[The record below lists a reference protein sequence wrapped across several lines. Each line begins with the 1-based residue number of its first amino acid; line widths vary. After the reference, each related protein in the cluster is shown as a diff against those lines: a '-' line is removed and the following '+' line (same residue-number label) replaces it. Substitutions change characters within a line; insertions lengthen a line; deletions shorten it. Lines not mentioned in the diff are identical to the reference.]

1 MAAKLRTHT
10 VSPHLLKVYV
20 VGLTG
25 GVGSGKSTVA
35 ELFAKLGVTI
45 ADADQAARTVV
56 QPGSPALQEIE
67 QAFGPEVLLQD
78 GTLDRAAMRKRIFA
92 NQQERKKLEAIT
104 HPKIKEEIQRQLA
117 AAKGSYA
124 ILVVPLLLEAEQENL
139 ADRILVVDAPEEQQ
153 IKRTIKRDNSSRQQ
167 VESMLKAQASRSER
181 LQQADDVIDN
191 SQDPDQLPQQV
202 EQLHRKYLKLA
213 GEGG

>member
-124 ILVVPLLLEAEQENL
+124 ILVVPLLLETGQEL
-139 ADRILVVDAPEEQQ
+139 ADRILVVDAPEELQ

-167 VESMLKAQASRSER
+167 AESILKAQASRSER

>member
-10 VSPHLLKVYV
+10 VSAHLLKVYV

-124 ILVVPLLLEAEQENL
+124 ILVVPLLLETGQEL

-153 IKRTIKRDNSSRQQ
+153 INRTIKRDNSSRQQ
-167 VESMLKAQASRSER
+167 VVSMLKAQASRSER
-181 LQQADDVIDN
+181 LRQADDVIDN
-191 SQDPDQLPQQV
+191 SKDPDQLPQQV
-202 EQLHRKYLKLA
+202 EQLHRKYLGLA

>member
-78 GTLDRAAMRKRIFA
+78 GTLDRAAMRERIFA
-92 NQQERKKLEAIT
+92 NQQERKNLEAIT

-117 AAKGSYA
+117 AAKGNYA
-124 ILVVPLLLEAEQENL
+124 ILVVPLLLETGQEL
-139 ADRILVVDAPEEQQ
+139 ADRILVVDAPEELQ
-153 IKRTIKRDNSSRQQ
+153 INRTIKRDNSSRQQ

-181 LQQADDVIDN
+181 LRQADDVIDN
-191 SQDPDQLPQQV
+191 SKDPDQLPQQV
-202 EQLHRKYLKLA
+202 EQLHRKYLRLA

>member
-1 MAAKLRTHT
+1 
-10 VSPHLLKVYV
+10 LLKVYV

-92 NQQERKKLEAIT
+92 NQQERKNLEAIT

-124 ILVVPLLLEAEQENL
+124 ILVVPLLLETGQEL

-167 VESMLKAQASRSER
+167 VENMLKAQASRSER

-202 EQLHRKYLKLA
+202 EQLHQKYLGLA

>member
-45 ADADQAARTVV
+45 VDADQAARTVV

-124 ILVVPLLLEAEQENL
+124 ILVVPLLLETGQEL

-153 IKRTIKRDNSSRQQ
+153 ISRTIKRDNSSRQQ
-167 VESMLKAQASRSER
+167 AESMLKAQASRSER
-181 LQQADDVIDN
+181 LRQADDVIDN
-191 SQDPDQLPQQV
+191 SKGPDQLPQQV
-202 EQLHRKYLKLA
+202 EQLHRKYLRLA

>member
-92 NQQERKKLEAIT
+92 NQDERKKLEAIT

-124 ILVVPLLLEAEQENL
+124 ILVVPLLLETGQEL

-153 IKRTIKRDNSSRQQ
+153 INRTIKRDNSSRKQ
-167 VESMLKAQASRSER
+167 VENMLKAQASRSER

-191 SQDPDQLPQQV
+191 SKDPDQLPQQV
-202 EQLHRKYLKLA
+202 EQLHRKYLRLA
-213 GEGG
+213 GAGG